1 MYHESYCILVFK
13 EKEKER
19 ESWTIVIWVM
29 SWLSTGRCITS
40 LRFPVVTLGLV
51 AEIQSCDVRSRN
63 QYITLGRKSGID
75 KLGLSWEALELVGS
89 ISKLC
94 ALTSG

>member
-1 MYHESYCILVFK
+1 M
-13 EKEKER
+13 
-19 ESWTIVIWVM
+19 
-29 SWLSTGRCITS
+29 
-40 LRFPVVTLGLV
+40 TLGLV